1 MSKIG
6 GFLNMDKFDLVRFT
20 DNDFELDVRAD
31 SESETVWLSLDDM
44 AVLFGRDR
52 SVIGKHVNNALKED
66 LEKTSVWAKFARTG
80 TDNKNYYVDHYNL
93 DMVISVG
100 LRILVWALPLAAG
113 CFSPGPK
120 LAAPVNWTIDFRPE
134 PALATSRNR

>member
-1 MSKIG
+1 M
-6 GFLNMDKFDLVRFT
+6 NKFQLVKFT

-31 SESETVWLSLDDM
+31 SENETVWLSLDDM

-52 SVIGKHVNNALKED
+52 SVIGKHVNNALKEE

-80 TDNKNYYVDHYNL
+80 TDNKNYYVDYYNL

-100 LRILVWALPLAAG
+100 YRVK
-113 CFSPGPK
+113 SK
-120 LAAPVNWTIDFRPE
+120 RE
-134 PALATSRNR
+134 